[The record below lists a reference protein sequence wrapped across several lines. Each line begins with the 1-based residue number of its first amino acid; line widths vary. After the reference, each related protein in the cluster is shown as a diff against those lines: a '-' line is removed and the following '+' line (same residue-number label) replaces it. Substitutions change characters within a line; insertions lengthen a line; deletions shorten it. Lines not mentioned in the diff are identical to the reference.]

1 MKATSLLVMMMLLL
15 LVTVAEIISGCGEE
29 NRYRVLSFFFEGV
42 PKPGAKY
49 EWKPVA
55 GRPMRPPPPV
65 PTVTPTPTFEVAVVK
80 EEHGR
85 AWLAALTPKLPKDKS
100 GKPDMVRALNEKLIS
115 PKPGISPKAKD
126 QAPFSLNV
134 DLVPKGQPAMK
145 VVFSHKYHTQ
155 WLGCPNC
162 HPGLFK
168 MKKGA
173 DEIKMAQLYAGKS
186 CGVCHG
192 KVAFAIPTGCG
203 RCHASLGGG
212 K

>member
-1 MKATSLLVMMMLLL
+1 MRSAVFLAITMLLL
-15 LVTVAEIISGCGEE
+15 ASIDGLFSGCSQDT
-29 NRYRVLSFFFEGV
+29 RYQVLSFFFEGV
-42 PKPGAKY
+42 PKPGEKS
-49 EWKPVA
+49 EVKPMV
-55 GRPMRPPPPV
+55 GRPRRPPPPV
-65 PTVTPTPTFEVAVVK
+65 ATVTPTPTAEVVVAK

-85 AWLAALTPKLPKDKS
+85 DWLAQLLPKLPKDKS

-115 PKPGISPKAKD
+115 PKPGIDPKAKA
-126 QAPFSLNV
+126 QAPFSLDV

-155 WLGCPNC
+155 WMGCPSC
-162 HPGLFK
+162 HPALFK

-186 CGVCHG
+186 CAVCHG
-192 KVAFAIPTGCG
+192 KVAFPATTCA
-203 RCHASLGGG
+203 RCHKGMGGG